1 MPWRLLML
9 PLTAALVG
17 WVTNVVAVRLLFRP
31 LRPIRVPRTPWSI
44 QGVIPRRQGAIATSI
59 GRLVEERFLQ
69 PRDLLASVDGSL
81 RVEVA
86 AALENYVSR
95 RLDAALPAWVPAG
108 IRSAVKR
115 YAVDRMRREADGALD
130 SVVERLQQRLA
141 SELRVGSLVA
151 ARVRQLELADFEAS
165 LLGVIGSELRWIE
178 VLGAIMGFAIGLV
191 QMLIAW
197 PW

>member
-95 RLDAALPAWVPAG
+95 RLDVALPAWVPAG

>member
-31 LRPIRVPRTPWSI
+31 LRPLRVPRTPWSI

-59 GRLVEERFLQ
+59 GRLVEERLLQ